1 MIWISPE
8 QSNLEGCSP
17 KIISPFTPLARIVD
31 ALVGKLVG
39 SVGWCGGKLVVVCVV
54 EFLDTWIGR
63 FVGKILGVLVCKSAV
78 VVDKEVGWWC
88 SGMENKQIS

>member
-1 MIWISPE
+1 M
-8 QSNLEGCSP
+8 
-17 KIISPFTPLARIVD
+17 ARIVD